1 MRRKDNLHCSPVPS
15 MHTFDETTRKLQRVI
30 FSFSAHFSSSTDYL
44 SCLYRSQT
52 PFAFSSLFAYSY
64 SIPPQKLRNL
74 SCSCS
79 SPLFVVMPVEDVPN
93 FGPMMASLSPLLKR
107 RVSHL
112 KQARESRIGSRS
124 TGTQEQEVLL
134 TGPSLVERSIQVKR
148 SQSPES
154 QRSLYECYTDT
165 ACISDELM
173 MMVVQ
178 RSFHHIP
185 TRLHRATRHIQSFK
199 KLPPP
204 LIKVACGSAFARGQ
218 LLPGADWE
226 TNDLPLFKKKIDY
239 ALPECPQR

>member
-1 MRRKDNLHCSPVPS
+1 MSACLPFRNAFCLFFSLCLLV
-15 MHTFDETTRKLQRVI
+15 FDPTTETQKPL
-30 FSFSAHFSSSTDYL
+30 FSSS
-44 SCLYRSQT
+44 
-52 PFAFSSLFAYSY
+52 SS
-64 SIPPQKLRNL
+64 
-74 SCSCS
+74 
-79 SPLFVVMPVEDVPN
+79 FVVMPVDDVPN

-124 TGTQEQEVLL
+124 TGTQEQELLL
-134 TGPSLVERSIQVKR
+134 TGPSLVERSIQVKP

-154 QRSLYECYTDT
+154 QRSLYEYSTDT
-165 ACISDELM
+165 VSISDELM
-173 MMVVQ
+173 LMVQ

-204 LIKVACGSAFARGQ
+204 LIKVACGSAFSRGQ

-226 TNDLPLFKKKIDY
+226 TNDLPLFKTKIDY
-239 ALPECPQR
+239 ALPECPQRQL